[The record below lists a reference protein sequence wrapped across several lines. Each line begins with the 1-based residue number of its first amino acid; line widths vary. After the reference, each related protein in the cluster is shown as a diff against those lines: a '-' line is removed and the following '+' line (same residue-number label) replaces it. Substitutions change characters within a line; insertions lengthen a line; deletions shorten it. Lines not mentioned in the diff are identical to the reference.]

1 MGSNKN
7 YYVELVPDEP
17 ILIFGAYK
25 EYSLA
30 EDQPQA
36 GAEVQQYLD
45 QASEPLYH
53 ILDIT
58 EASLSLDDVI
68 LAANFGARGQ
78 NNSAKGQHGPVWKHP
93 NIQELIF
100 VTNKKLV
107 NLAVRGLDSLMF
119 GNIQAKVFY
128 TQEEALEYIRVKIAG
143 G

>member
-1 MGSNKN
+1 MSNQN
-7 YYVELVPDEP
+7 YNIELLPDEP
-17 ILIFGAYK
+17 VLIFTAYK
-25 EYSLA
+25 AYSLV

-78 NNSAKGQHGPVWKHP
+78 NTSANGKHGPVWKHP
-93 NIQELIF
+93 NIRELIF
-100 VTNKKLV
+100 VTDKKLV